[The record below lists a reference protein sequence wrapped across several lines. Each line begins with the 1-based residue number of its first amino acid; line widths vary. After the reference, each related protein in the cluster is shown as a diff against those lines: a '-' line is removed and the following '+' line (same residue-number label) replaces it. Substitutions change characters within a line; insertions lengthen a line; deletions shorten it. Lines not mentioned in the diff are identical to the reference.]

1 MLTNIPSKH
10 STMCVYLYVFNVYTY
25 IGSTLFLAMPS
36 RRRMRGG
43 KVSVTEHNALFSPK
57 KKSASASPSK
67 RSASPSKRSA
77 SPSKKSASP
86 SKRSASPTKSPSKRS
101 ASPRKSPK
109 EIVAKMGSLF
119 KDTTESIART
129 SAKSIVE
136 NGKNVEHAVNTS
148 LTKIGQLPG
157 VKQVKDATTKAASS
171 ATSIVKGTAV
181 GALRKTADAI
191 SGGSRRRSKR
201 RKSKSGKRRKSRSGK
216 RRKSRSG
223 KRRKTKRASK
233 KSKRIKRSR
242 RKTKRN
248 RRRTRRGGSTFNAL
262 KNTVGN
268 TVHDLGNVGSKGVNR
283 LKRMLP
289 V

>member
-1 MLTNIPSKH
+1 MGSVLTN
-10 STMCVYLYVFNVYTY
+10 STKR
-25 IGSTLFLAMPS
+25 LAE
-36 RRRMRGG
+36 
-43 KVSVTEHNALFSPK
+43 SVV
-57 KKSASASPSK
+57 
-67 RSASPSKRSA
+67 
-77 SPSKKSASP
+77 
-86 SKRSASPTKSPSKRS
+86 
-101 ASPRKSPK
+101 K
-109 EIVAKMGSLF
+109 EGINK
-119 KDTTESIART
+119 
-129 SAKSIVE
+129 
-136 NGKNVEHAVNTS
+136 GKNVEHAVNTS
-148 LTKIGQLPG
+148 LTKIGKLP
-157 VKQVKDATTKAASS
+157 VISQVKDATTKAASS

>member
-1 MLTNIPSKH
+1 
-10 STMCVYLYVFNVYTY
+10 
-25 IGSTLFLAMPS
+25 
-36 RRRMRGG
+36 
-43 KVSVTEHNALFSPK
+43 
-57 KKSASASPSK
+57 
-67 RSASPSKRSA
+67 
-77 SPSKKSASP
+77 
-86 SKRSASPTKSPSKRS
+86 
-101 ASPRKSPK
+101 
-109 EIVAKMGSLF
+109 MGSLF

-233 KSKRIKRSR
+233 KSKRTKRSR
-242 RKTKRN
+242 RKT
-248 RRRTRRGGSTFNAL
+248 RRGRRKTRRGGNRI
-262 KNTVGN
+262 KNVVGERLHN
-268 TVHDLGNVGSKGVNR
+268 LRKVGQKSLSLGRKGVTNAINQ
-283 LKRMLP
+283 LP